1 MPARRRL
8 IPVRLLQYALLA
20 LVLLVLVFPVF
31 FMLLTSFKT
40 SSEFLRLPP
49 TLFPRAATLANYPYL
64 FRQMRYFTALRNT
77 VLVAGLSALGATLLG
92 GMAAYSFSRATF
104 VGKALMYGLLVAS
117 IAVPAMVTL
126 GPVFLN
132 LFRNRAAGY
141 ASRPGAGQSG
151 HRSATGRAGAL
162 RLLQRRPA

>member
-1 MPARRRL
+1 MYARRRP
-8 IPVRLLQYALLA
+8 IPLRLLQYALLA
-20 LVLLVLVFPVF
+20 LVLLVA
-31 FMLLTSFKT
+31 S
-40 SSEFLRLPP
+40 
-49 TLFPRAATLANYPYL
+49 
-64 FRQMRYFTALRNT
+64 
-77 VLVAGLSALGATLLG
+77 LSALGATLLG

-104 VGKALMYGLLVAS
+104 FGKTMMYGLLLAS